1 MLNNDRAILDHQYL
15 FIFPHRAKTDLSVP
29 PASVGQSW
37 PLQTEGLVARPFPGY
52 LAALDWQPALYFLGH
67 DCLGDSL
74 QVATQKPSA
83 AHGRLLCGFLN
94 LVHLDSLLVFVN
106 VAIHVKIRIS
116 EFSKEVRSV
125 YTGSQDSD
133 FRLLSS
139 GDSFIQRR
147 PYVSGW
153 HPEAL
158 LLPLPLGGQSH
169 YQICVHLQQASP
181 ALELLY
187 RVLQSDNSW
196 LWGPVQNPQPLL
208 TRCPQ

>member
-15 FIFPHRAKTDLSVP
+15 FFSPTQLKQTSLCLLPQQDSCGLCRQKGQWPEP
-29 PASVGQSW
+29 PPST
-37 PLQTEGLVARPFPGY
+37 L
-52 LAALDWQPALYFLGH
+52 QPALYFLGH

-83 AHGRLLCGFLN
+83 ARGRLLCGFLN

-106 VAIHVKIRIS
+106 VDIHVKIRIS

-139 GDSFIQRR
+139 GDSFIQGR
-147 PYVSGW
+147 PYVSSW

-158 LLPLPLGGQSH
+158 LLPLPLGGRSH
-169 YQICVHLQQASP
+169 YQICVCLQQASP

-187 RVLQSDNSW
+187 RVLQADNSW

-208 TRCPQ
+208 TRGPQ